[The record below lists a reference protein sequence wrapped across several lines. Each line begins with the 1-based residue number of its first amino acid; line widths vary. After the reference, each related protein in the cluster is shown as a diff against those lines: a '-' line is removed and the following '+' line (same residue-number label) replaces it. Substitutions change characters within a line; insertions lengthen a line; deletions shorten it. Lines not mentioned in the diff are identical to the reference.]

1 MDGKSPHSTGL
12 CPLLGPLPKKWKGR
26 LRFSLSYQYVKKN
39 YKHWYIIHEKC
50 SQTDMFFF
58 TVLVPYIIFHSKEE
72 DEEEEEEEE
81 EEKEK
86 EEEEEGIA
94 RRRDRRL

>member
-1 MDGKSPHSTGL
+1 M
-12 CPLLGPLPKKWKGR
+12 
-26 LRFSLSYQYVKKN
+26 LSSGHV
-39 YKHWYIIHEKC
+39 
-50 SQTDMFFF
+50 FF

-81 EEKEK
+81 EKEK

-94 RRRDRRL
+94 RRRD

>member
-1 MDGKSPHSTGL
+1 MERETYQ
-12 CPLLGPLPKKWKGR
+12 
-26 LRFSLSYQYVKKN
+26 YQYVKK
-39 YKHWYIIHEKC
+39 KL
-50 SQTDMFFF
+50 QTLVYNTWKMLSSWHVFF

-86 EEEEEGIA
+86 EEGIA